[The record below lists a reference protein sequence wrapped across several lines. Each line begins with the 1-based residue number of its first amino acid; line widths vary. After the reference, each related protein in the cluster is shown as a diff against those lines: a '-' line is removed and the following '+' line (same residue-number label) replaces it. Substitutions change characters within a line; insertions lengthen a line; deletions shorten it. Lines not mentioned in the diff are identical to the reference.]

1 MMEQHN
7 FCIVGLGLLGGS
19 YAMGLTRAGCRV
31 TAIDTRAEAIRYAQE
46 HGLIAAGGTVNF
58 TALVGQADA
67 VILALYPGAT
77 VDWLRANAAYL
88 KRGALVT
95 DVCGVKRAIVDEIQ
109 SFLRPDVEFI
119 ASHPMAGREVSGVE
133 NADCAMFC
141 AANFIVVPT
150 PKNTP
155 RGIAFARAL
164 AQTLGFACITQLTCE
179 EHDCMIGYVS
189 QLTHAIA
196 VSLMN
201 ANDNTHLAQYTGDS
215 FRDLTRIARINAPLW
230 RELFLLNRDN
240 LLAEIDQFDAALSDL
255 RAKLAAGD
263 DAGLEAL
270 FRQSS
275 ERRARF
281 DKKP

>member
-31 TAIDTRAEAIRYAQE
+31 TAIDTRAEAIRYARE

-201 ANDNTHLAQYTGDS
+201 ANDNTHLA
-215 FRDLTRIARINAPLW
+215 
-230 RELFLLNRDN
+230 
-240 LLAEIDQFDAALSDL
+240 
-255 RAKLAAGD
+255 
-263 DAGLEAL
+263 
-270 FRQSS
+270 
-275 ERRARF
+275 
-281 DKKP
+281 